1 MTILGGIGGP
11 AAGPPR
17 LAATP
22 RFPARTPGAVRLDTM
37 GYCMKRYFVLL
48 AAASS
53 ALILGSCKH
62 APPAG
67 VAAEVN
73 GRAITDAELD
83 KIYQTQFP
91 QQVEGANEDLVHT
104 QKLDVLGSLITN
116 EIMLQKAEK
125 LGLSAVDA
133 DVDTEFNKMKA
144 PYTEEEFQKQVADR
158 KLTVND
164 LKTQIRR
171 QLTVDKLVTKEITS
185 HITITDADVANFY
198 NANKS
203 SFNLAEPQLHMA
215 QILVTPVPDPE
226 VRNLKNSKAQN
237 DAEARTKIQDLLA
250 RLKRGDD
257 FGMVAQNYSED
268 PKSSST
274 GGDMGFVPESAMG
287 KANPELGKLVLS
299 LQPGAISQIIRTEEG
314 YRILKVI
321 SKEPAGQRDLNDPRV
336 QTTIRET
343 LRNSKDQL
351 LRAAYYEVERN
362 RSKVVNYL
370 AQRIVG
376 NSEKK

>member
-1 MTILGGIGGP
+1 
-11 AAGPPR
+11 
-17 LAATP
+17 
-22 RFPARTPGAVRLDTM
+22 
-37 GYCMKRYFVLL
+37 MKRYLVLL
-48 AAASS
+48 AAVSS

-62 APPAG
+62 SPPDG

-73 GRAITDAELD
+73 GRPITDAEIE

-91 QQVEGANEDLVHT
+91 QQVEGGNEDLVNT
-104 QKLDVLGSLITN
+104 QKMDVLGSLITN

-133 DVDTEFNKMKA
+133 DVETEISKMKA
-144 PYTEEEFQKQVADR
+144 PYTEEEFQKQLTER

-164 LKTQIRR
+164 LRSQIRR

-198 NANKS
+198 NANKP
-203 SFNLAEPQLHMA
+203 SFNLAEPQIHMA
-215 QILVTPVPDPE
+215 QILVTPAPDPE
-226 VRNLKNSKAQN
+226 VHNLKNSKAQN
-237 DAEARTKIQDLLA
+237 EAEARTKIQDLLA

-257 FGMVAQNYSED
+257 FAMVAQNYSED
-268 PKSSST
+268 PKSASS
-274 GGDMGFVPESAMG
+274 GGDMGFVPESALG
-287 KANPELGKLVLS
+287 KANPELSKLVLS
-299 LQPGAISQIIRTEEG
+299 LPPGGLSQVIHTAEG
-314 YRILKVI
+314 YRVLKVI
-321 SKEPAGQRDLNDPRV
+321 SREPAGQRDLNDPRV

-362 RSKVVNYL
+362 QSKVTNYL
-370 AQRIVG
+370 AQRIVANTG
-376 NSEKK
+376 KK